1 MKLIKKKY
9 LAVAMLS
16 VFTGQAFAAGLERSP
31 QQIDAL
37 FEKGTYAEISYT
49 HISPDVQGTDISG
62 HHISNLAEDSQALG
76 YAVKTDL
83 NPNLHL
89 AFVYDEP
96 YGAKVKFH
104 GENNFIAQNL
114 PADDANTRV
123 EVKSKNLTTLLG
135 YNLNKNFMI
144 YGGPA
149 VQELQADVHLR
160 GVTYGANSGYNNS
173 FDDIAVGWVAGMS
186 FAKPELG
193 ILASLTYRSEIE
205 HKTTIEEDVPAGD
218 LYQVP
223 YSHSNAGSITTPESV
238 NLNLQTGLN
247 PTTALFA
254 KVRWVPWGDFVYAP
268 PALKD
273 VTKALKLGPNQQG
286 LPLLNYH
293 DDQTAVEIG
302 IGKRLT
308 PKLAMSISGSWD
320 SGAGAP
326 APTLGPVEGY
336 WGAGLAAKYN
346 INDNVA
352 FSLGGRYM
360 WFGDVKGEVSDGR
373 IVGDFKDNNGYI
385 VGMKLSYKSK

>member
-1 MKLIKKKY
+1 MKFNKKKY
-9 LAVAMLS
+9 LSIAILS
-16 VFTGQAFAAGLERSP
+16 VFAGQTFAAGLERSP

-37 FEKGTYAEISYT
+37 FESGTYAEVSYT
-49 HISPDVQGTDISG
+49 HISPDVQGTDTSG
-62 HHISNLAEDSQALG
+62 NHISDMAEDFQTLG

-83 NPNLHL
+83 SPSLRL
-89 AFVYDEP
+89 AVIYDEP
-96 YGAKVKFH
+96 YGAKVKFE
-104 GENNFIAQNL
+104 GDNNFIATDL
-114 PADDANTRV
+114 PAGDANTRV
-123 EVKSKNLTTLLG
+123 EVTSKNLTTLLG

-149 VQELQADVHLR
+149 LQELKADVHLR
-160 GVTYGANSGYNNS
+160 GLTYTANSGYNNS

-186 FAKPELG
+186 YAKPELG
-193 ILASLTYRSEIE
+193 ILASLTYHSEID
-205 HKTTIEEDVPAGD
+205 HKTTIQEDVPAGD
-218 LYQVP
+218 LYGVS
-223 YSHSNAGSITTPESV
+223 YSHSNSGTITTPESV

-268 PALKD
+268 PALKQ
-273 VTKALKLGPNQQG
+273 VTKALQLGPNQQG

-293 DDQTAVEIG
+293 DDQTAVELG
-302 IGKRLT
+302 IGKRLS
-308 PKLAMSISGSWD
+308 PKLAMSVSGLWD

-336 WGAGLAAKYN
+336 WGVGLAAKYN
-346 INDNVA
+346 LNENVA

-373 IVGDFKDNNGYI
+373 IVGDFKDNDGYI

>member
-1 MKLIKKKY
+1 MKFNKKKY
-9 LAVAMLS
+9 LSIAILS
-16 VFTGQAFAAGLERSP
+16 VFAGQTFAAGLERSP

-37 FEKGTYAEISYT
+37 FESGTYAEVSYT
-49 HISPDVQGTDISG
+49 HISPDVQGTDTSKN
-62 HHISNLAEDSQALG
+62 HISDMAEDFQTLG

-83 NPNLHL
+83 SPSLRL
-89 AFVYDEP
+89 GVIYDEP
-96 YGAKVKFH
+96 YGAKVKFE
-104 GENNFIAQNL
+104 GDNNFIAKDIEG
-114 PADDANTRV
+114 ADAHTRV

-149 VQELQADVHLR
+149 LQELQADVHLR
-160 GVTYGANSGYNNS
+160 GETYRTSSGYNNS

-186 FAKPELG
+186 YAKPELG
-193 ILASLTYRSEIE
+193 ILASLTYRSEID
-205 HKTTIEEDVPAGD
+205 HKTTIQEYIPG
-218 LYQVP
+218 L
-223 YSHSNAGSITTPESV
+223 GSFENSGTITTPESV

-254 KVRWVPWGDFVYAP
+254 KVRWVPWGDFAYYP
-268 PALKD
+268 PQLKA
-273 VTKALKLGPNQQG
+273 VTAAMGAANGKG
-286 LPLLNYH
+286 LPLLTYH
-293 DDQTAVEIG
+293 DDQTAVELG
-302 IGKRLT
+302 IGKRLS
-308 PKLAMSISGSWD
+308 PKLAMSVSGLWD

-336 WGAGLAAKYN
+336 WGVGLAAKYN
-346 INDNVA
+346 LNENVA

>member
-1 MKLIKKKY
+1 MKFNKKKY
-9 LAVAMLS
+9 LSIAILS
-16 VFTGQAFAAGLERSP
+16 VFAGQTFAAGLERSP

-37 FEKGTYAEISYT
+37 FESGTYAEVSYT
-49 HISPDVQGTDISG
+49 HISPDVQGTDFSG
-62 HHISNLAEDSQALG
+62 NHISDLAEDFRTVG

-83 NPNLHL
+83 TPSLHL
-89 AFVYDEP
+89 ALIFDEP
-96 YGAKVKFH
+96 FGAKVKFE
-104 GENNFIAQNL
+104 GDNNFIAKDIEG
-114 PADDANTRV
+114 ADAHTRV
-123 EVKSKNLTTLLG
+123 EVTSKNLTTLLG

-149 VQELQADVHLR
+149 LQELQADVHLR
-160 GVTYGANSGYNNS
+160 GETYRTSSGYNNS

-186 FAKPELG
+186 YAKPELG
-193 ILASLTYRSEIE
+193 ILASLTYRSEID
-205 HKTTIEEDVPAGD
+205 HKTTIQEYIPG
-218 LYQVP
+218 L
-223 YSHSNAGSITTPESV
+223 GSFENSGTITTPESV

-254 KVRWVPWGDFVYAP
+254 KVRWVPWGDFAYYP
-268 PALKD
+268 PQLKA
-273 VTKALKLGPNQQG
+273 VTAVMGAANGKG
-286 LPLLNYH
+286 LPLLTYH
-293 DDQTAVEIG
+293 DDQTAVELG
-302 IGKRLT
+302 LGKRLS
-308 PKLAMSISGSWD
+308 PKLAMSVSGLWD

-336 WGAGLAAKYN
+336 WGVGLAAKYN
-346 INDNVA
+346 LNENVA

>member
-1 MKLIKKKY
+1 MKFNKKKY
-9 LAVAMLS
+9 LSIAILS
-16 VFTGQAFAAGLERSP
+16 VFAGQTFAAGLERSP

-37 FEKGTYAEISYT
+37 FESGTYAEVSYT
-49 HISPDVQGTDISG
+49 HISPDVQGTDFSG
-62 HHISNLAEDSQALG
+62 NHISDLAEDFRTVG

-83 NPNLHL
+83 TPSLHL
-89 AFVYDEP
+89 ALIFDEP
-96 YGAKVKFH
+96 FGAKVKFE
-104 GENNFIAQNL
+104 GDNNFIAKDIEG
-114 PADDANTRV
+114 ADAHTRV
-123 EVKSKNLTTLLG
+123 EVTSKNLTTLLG

-149 VQELQADVHLR
+149 LQELQADVHLR
-160 GVTYGANSGYNNS
+160 GETYRTSSGYNNS

-186 FAKPELG
+186 YAKPELG
-193 ILASLTYRSEIE
+193 ILASLTYRSEID
-205 HKTTIEEDVPAGD
+205 HKTTIQEYIPG
-218 LYQVP
+218 L
-223 YSHSNAGSITTPESV
+223 GSFENSGTITTPESV

-254 KVRWVPWGDFVYAP
+254 KVRWVPWGDFAYYP
-268 PALKD
+268 PQLKAVTAALGAANGK
-273 VTKALKLGPNQQG
+273 G
-286 LPLLNYH
+286 LPLLTYH
-293 DDQTAVEIG
+293 DDQTAVELG
-302 IGKRLT
+302 IGKRLS
-308 PKLAMSISGSWD
+308 PKLAMSVSGLWD

-336 WGAGLAAKYN
+336 WGVGLAAKYN
-346 INDNVA
+346 LNENVA